1 MRTRPALS
9 RAKLRRAAR
18 LDREGGR
25 REITLDGILVID
37 PCNAQVVELRKR
49 LLRARVGMADK
60 FQDQE
65 GPVYGDGE
73 PCGRLSGD
81 SCTARI
87 NVAMANS
94 VR

>member
-1 MRTRPALS
+1 
-9 RAKLRRAAR
+9 
-18 LDREGGR
+18 
-25 REITLDGILVID
+25 
-37 PCNAQVVELRKR
+37 
-49 LLRARVGMADK
+49 MADK